1 MAAPSVTRIDLPP
14 DAFAVVMATGI
25 VSVAAHDHAYPRI
38 ALPLAVIAAVAF
50 VLLAVGLIVRV
61 LARPASAFGEI
72 RDPDVA
78 LRMFTF
84 VAACAVLGV
93 VFVDHPAAVGVLGAA
108 ALAGWLVLVPL
119 AIRDVRARPRA
130 ELRDHAHG
138 AWLLSSV
145 ATAGLATTAADL
157 AHTGTPVVL
166 GALAWILAILFYV
179 AVAWLIIWRAL
190 AAPFVPDEVTPD
202 SWILMG
208 ALAIAT
214 LAGDHLLSAT
224 DRVGGL
230 GWLADL
236 LRPATLAVWILAAL
250 WIPVLL
256 YAEVWRVDQRAG
268 SLHFGGVW
276 WSAVFPLGM
285 FASASAATALALNLR
300 SLSTISLVFFWIA
313 FAVWLLVAVGQGLR
327 LVRD

>member
-1 MAAPSVTRIDLPP
+1 VAAPSVTRIDLPP

-38 ALPLAVIAAVAF
+38 AIPLAVIASIAF
-50 VLLAVGLIVRV
+50 VLLAAGLIVRV

-93 VFVDHPAAVGVLGAA
+93 VFVDHTAAVWVLGAA

-138 AWLLSSV
+138 AWLLPSV

-157 AHTGTPVVL
+157 AHTGTLVVL
-166 GALAWILAILFYV
+166 GTLAWVLAIVVYV
-179 AVAWLIIWRAL
+179 VGAWLIVWRAL

-230 GWLADL
+230 DWLAAL

-250 WIPVLL
+250 WIPLLL

-268 SLHFGGVW
+268 SLHFAGVW

-285 FASASAATALALNLR
+285 FASASAATALTLHLR

-313 FAVWLLVAVGQGLR
+313 ATVWLLVAVGQVHG